1 MRTLN
6 AKLDY
11 QYQYNMQQGI
21 LKSVT
26 IPRAAEFTAIASA
39 LISNQKPPTAF
50 SYPTASSGRGH
61 VNSIK

>member
-39 LISNQKPPTAF
+39 LISNQKPPTA
-50 SYPTASSGRGH
+50 YPTASSGRGL